1 MTRAATYSPLA
12 QKLLATR
19 GPVASVY
26 YDDSHDTQDAAE
38 RLEVLERDVARELE
52 QQGAPQPL
60 IASVTRAMNERPATE
75 HRSGRALIVS
85 LDGVAVD
92 EHLVVPPVTPV
103 IRASELPYVIP
114 LVENGSVSGPYMVA
128 AVDQVGADLTRYQG
142 KSTFSE
148 TVVGEGFPVHKAAS
162 AGLNAWGD
170 SQHRVEEEVR
180 KNLRAVADRLTAEMD
195 GHPLDFIVLVG
206 QERVRAELVSEL
218 PHRVAERIVQP
229 GVGSRQTGVDRV
241 VRVAVAHELNNRR
254 SIHSGRIM
262 DRYGAEEGRGSGLA
276 VAGLAAVTAALRER
290 SVATLIIGQMHDE
303 TVLAGDDLTLPGSD
317 PDTLSDFG
325 IAPTQTLRA
334 DEALPYAALA
344 IGADLV
350 CAPEHLRLTDGVG
363 ALLRHAPTQG

>member
-1 MTRAATYSPLA
+1 MTSAATYSPLA
-12 QKLLATR
+12 HKLLAIR

-38 RLEVLERDVARELE
+38 RLGVLERDVARELE
-52 QQGAPQPL
+52 QQGAPQAL
-60 IASVTRAMNERPATE
+60 VASVTRAMNERPATE
-75 HRSGRALIVS
+75 HRSGRGLIVGP
-85 LDGVAVD
+85 DGVAVD

-103 IRASELPYVIP
+103 IRASELPYVVP
-114 LVENGSVSGPYMVA
+114 LVENGSVSGPYLVVV
-128 AVDQVGADLTRYQG
+128 VDQVGADLTRYQG

-180 KNLRAVADRLTAEMD
+180 KNLRAVAERLTAEMD
-195 GHPLDFIVLVG
+195 DHSLDFIVLIG
-206 QERVRAELVSEL
+206 QDRVRAELVSEL
-218 PHRVAERIVQP
+218 PHRVADRVVQP

-241 VRVAVAHELNNRR
+241 VRVAVGQELNNRR
-254 SIHSGRIM
+254 NVHSGRILEQY
-262 DRYGAEEGRGSGLA
+262 DAEVGRGSGLA
-276 VAGLAAVTAALRER
+276 VAGLAAVTAALRDR

-303 TVLAGDDLTLPGSD
+303 TVLAGDDLTLLGSD
-317 PDTLSDFG
+317 PETLSDFG
-325 IAPTQTLRA
+325 IAPTHTLRA

-350 CAPEHLRLTDGVG
+350 CAPEHLQLTDGVG
-363 ALLRHAPTQG
+363 ALLRHAPIQG

>member
-1 MTRAATYSPLA
+1 MTSTASYSPLA
-12 QKLLATR
+12 HTLLATR

-26 YDDSHDTQDAAE
+26 YDDPHDTQDAAE
-38 RLEVLERDVARELE
+38 RLAVLERDVARELE
-52 QQGAPQPL
+52 QQGAPHPL
-60 IASVTRAMNERPATE
+60 IAAVTRAMNERPATE
-75 HRSGRALIVS
+75 HRGGRALIVG

-103 IRASELPYVIP
+103 VRASELPYVVP
-114 LVENGSVSGPYMVA
+114 LVENGSVSGPYLVV

-142 KSTFSE
+142 KSSFFE

-170 SQHRVEEEVR
+170 SQHRVEEAVR
-180 KNLRAVADRLTAEMD
+180 KNLRAVADRLTGEVD
-195 GHPLDFIVLVG
+195 GHELDFIVLIG

-229 GVGSRQTGVDRV
+229 GVGSRPTGVDSA
-241 VRVAVAHELNNRR
+241 VRVAIAHELNNRR
-254 SIHSGRIM
+254 NVHSDRIM
-262 DRYGAEEGRGSGLA
+262 AQYDAEDGRGSGRA

-334 DEALPYAALA
+334 DEALPYAAMA

-350 CAPEHLRLTDGVG
+350 CAPERLRLSDGVG